1 MHEIGCLQRMP
12 WSVALLAAL
21 MVACAAVGLPLYGCA
36 MEIQAL
42 TQQEEFMGN
51 LTQVRAHSQTIFGAI
66 PIPKSRREI
75 PKSRIPK
82 SRIPKSRTHLD
93 GGMGMASIVVNCGRV
108 WGGSCGTISAV
119 RCWTRAT

>member
-12 WSVALLAAL
+12 WSVALLVAL

-51 LTQVRAHSQTIFGAI
+51 LTQVRASQTIFRAA
-66 PIPKSRREI
+66 E
-75 PKSRIPK
+75 
-82 SRIPKSRTHLD
+82 D
-93 GGMGMASIVVNCGRV
+93 GGMASIVVNCGRV
-108 WGGSCGTISAV
+108 WGPSCGTRSAA

>member
-12 WSVALLAAL
+12 WSVALLVAL

-51 LTQVRAHSQTIFGAI
+51 LTQVRTLPNHFRSH
-66 PIPKSRREI
+66 
-75 PKSRIPK
+75 
-82 SRIPKSRTHLD
+82 TH
-93 GGMGMASIVVNCGRV
+93 
-108 WGGSCGTISAV
+108 TKEP
-119 RCWTRAT
+119 

>member
-12 WSVALLAAL
+12 WSVALLVAL

-51 LTQVRAHSQTIFGAI
+51 LTQVRASQTIFGAI
-66 PIPKSRREI
+66 PIPKSRRE
-75 PKSRIPK
+75 IPK

-108 WGGSCGTISAV
+108 WGRSCGTRSAA

>member
-12 WSVALLAAL
+12 WSVALLVAL

-51 LTQVRAHSQTIFGAI
+51 LTQVRAHSQTIFGA
-66 PIPKSRREI
+66 P
-75 PKSRIPK
+75 
-82 SRIPKSRTHLD
+82 
-93 GGMGMASIVVNCGRV
+93 
-108 WGGSCGTISAV
+108 
-119 RCWTRAT
+119 

>member
-1 MHEIGCLQRMP
+1 MP
-12 WSVALLAAL
+12 WSVALLVAL

-51 LTQVRAHSQTIFGAI
+51 LTQVRASQTIFGAI

-82 SRIPKSRTHLD
+82 SRIPIPKSRTHLD
-93 GGMGMASIVVNCGRV
+93 GGMCMATIVN
-108 WGGSCGTISAV
+108 
-119 RCWTRAT
+119 